1 MPVEG
6 EEDCEMNNFKMKTDL
21 RFGEGALDT
30 LKEFPGRNVVIFTDP
45 FMVKSGAAAHIAQQL
60 EGCASVEIFGEVR
73 PDPPIELIVDGL
85 KFLLSKNAD
94 VVVALGG
101 GSSID
106 AAKSVVYM
114 AKQTGKLKKVTFVAI
129 PTTSGTGSEVTK
141 FAVITDTKRGAKYPL
156 VDEELMPDIAILDAH
171 LVSSAPQTITADTG
185 CDVITHALEAYVS
198 ANANDVSDALAEKA
212 LELAFIYLPRAY
224 RNGRNE
230 VAREKMHTASCLA
243 GMAFNAVSLGVN
255 HSIAHALGAKFH
267 IPHGRANAMLLPHV
281 VEFNANLSG
290 NFGATD
296 ESTASKKYARIAKLI
311 GLPTPNTHT
320 GVANLVEELKYL
332 LRMLK
337 IPVTL
342 AEAGVDREEYE
353 KLKPDIIQSA
363 LKDVCSLT
371 NPRPL
376 SEADVDSILKNLES

>member
-1 MPVEG
+1 
-6 EEDCEMNNFKMKTDL
+6 
-21 RFGEGALDT
+21 
-30 LKEFPGRNVVIFTDP
+30 
-45 FMVKSGAAAHIAQQL
+45 
-60 EGCASVEIFGEVR
+60 
-73 PDPPIELIVDGL
+73 
-85 KFLLSKNAD
+85 
-94 VVVALGG
+94 
-101 GSSID
+101 
-106 AAKSVVYM
+106 
-114 AKQTGKLKKVTFVAI
+114 
-129 PTTSGTGSEVTK
+129 
-141 FAVITDTKRGAKYPL
+141 
-156 VDEELMPDIAILDAH
+156 
-171 LVSSAPQTITADTG
+171 
-185 CDVITHALEAYVS
+185 
-198 ANANDVSDALAEKA
+198 
-212 LELAFIYLPRAY
+212 
-224 RNGRNE
+224 
-230 VAREKMHTASCLA
+230 MHTASCLA